1 MNDILPPNRNRTQTP
16 QSPADPP
23 VTSPPQMIPLEEQ
36 QSIADNEQLA
46 PAPLAIPRKRSM
58 PLGKRIGLIIG
69 SILALG
75 VLLLVG
81 AFFWYQHQISPVSS
95 DPKATRVRI
104 TIESGT
110 TPDDIGSLLV
120 EKKVIRDLT
129 AFNIYTRLTST
140 RNKLQA
146 GTFSLSPHESTATVV
161 DHLVAGKTDQFSI
174 TFLPGATVAENKKVL
189 LAAGYSQTEVD
200 TAFKKPYDSP
210 VFQGKPVMADLEGYI
225 YGETYTFSAGSTVE
239 QILQRT
245 FDEFYAAIIKNDLIP
260 GVKAQGLTLYQG
272 IALASIIQ
280 SEMGAHEADMPQVA
294 QVFLKRYAMGMP
306 LGSDVTAYYG
316 ADKTGQPRSVAVDTP
331 YNTRIHAGIPGAISS
346 PGLAAIKAVAAPAAG
361 DYLYFLTGDDQ
372 KNYFSTTNEQH
383 EKNIVDHCKIGCAI
397 P

>member
-1 MNDILPPNRNRTQTP
+1 
-16 QSPADPP
+16 
-23 VTSPPQMIPLEEQ
+23 
-36 QSIADNEQLA
+36 
-46 PAPLAIPRKRSM
+46 
-58 PLGKRIGLIIG
+58 
-69 SILALG
+69 
-75 VLLLVG
+75 
-81 AFFWYQHQISPVSS
+81 
-95 DPKATRVRI
+95 
-104 TIESGT
+104 
-110 TPDDIGSLLV
+110 
-120 EKKVIRDLT
+120 
-129 AFNIYTRLTST
+129 
-140 RNKLQA
+140 
-146 GTFSLSPHESTATVV
+146 
-161 DHLVAGKTDQFSI
+161 
-174 TFLPGATVAENKKVL
+174 LPGATVAENKKVL

-200 TAFKKPYDSP
+200 TAFKKSYDSLL
-210 VFQGKPVMADLEGYI
+210 FQGKPVTADLEGYI

-316 ADKTGQPRSVAVDTP
+316 ADKAGQPRSVAVDTP

-346 PGLAAIKAVAAPAAG
+346 PGLAAIKSVAAPATG